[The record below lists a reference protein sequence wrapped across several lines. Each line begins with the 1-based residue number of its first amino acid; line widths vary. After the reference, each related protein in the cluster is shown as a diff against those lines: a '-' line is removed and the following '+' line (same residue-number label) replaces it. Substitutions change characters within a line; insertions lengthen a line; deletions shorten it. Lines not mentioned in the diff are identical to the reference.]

1 MAADFASFFSSPR
14 KIEMDKNITVMVV
27 EDILSARETV
37 LNLLRALGF
46 THFLEAENGEEAL
59 GKITEGVPGLII
71 SDWNMPK
78 MNGLNLLR
86 AVRSRPE
93 TPYIPF
99 IFLTSKSEVEDVALA
114 SDGGASAYLVKP
126 VTIKALSEA
135 LNTVFDGGF
144 EQDFELLK
152 VEIQNLCTAKEQ
164 AKALDLLRR
173 FELLYPSQMQRIRLA
188 HVRVLMEFSD
198 FPKAEE
204 MLCEIL
210 AANPLFARGWETMAK
225 ILCWQGNNDQA
236 LAAVDKAVSI
246 SPNNTEYYIL
256 RGSINLH
263 KEDLHAARN
272 NFMTALNIDRKNDQI
287 KQDIWN
293 AYVDLDMVD
302 EVQRDFGS
310 YIFSSLTCDTLN
322 NMAVAYRRK
331 GELARAIEI
340 YRAALGKEPDN
351 PKILFNA
358 AVAYVNR
365 KQYGKAKSLLAH
377 ALGNDPDFE
386 KAKAL
391 LKQISAHEHKND
403 EAEKSGD
410 ET

>member
-1 MAADFASFFSSPR
+1 
-14 KIEMDKNITVMVV
+14 MDKNITVMVV

-37 LNLLRALGF
+37 LNLLKALGF
-46 THFLEAENGEEAL
+46 THFLEAENGEDAL
-59 GKITEGVPGLII
+59 EKIRNTTPGLII

-93 TPYIPF
+93 SPYIPF

-126 VTIKALSEA
+126 VTIKALAEA
-135 LNTVFDGGF
+135 LNTVFNGGF

-152 VEIQNLCTAKEQ
+152 VEIQNLCAAKEQ

-173 FELLYPSQMQRIRLA
+173 FELLYPSQAQRIRLA

-198 FPKAEE
+198 FPKAEA
-204 MLCEIL
+204 MLCDIL
-210 AANPLFARGWETMAK
+210 ASNPLFARGWEAMAK
-225 ILCWQGNNDQA
+225 IQSWQGMWDQA

-246 SPNNTEYYIL
+246 SPNNTEYHIL

-263 KEDLHAARN
+263 KEDLHEARK

-331 GELARAIEI
+331 GELARAVEI
-340 YRAALGKEPDN
+340 YRAALAKEPDN

-365 KQYGKAKSLLAH
+365 KQYARAKSLLAH
-377 ALGNDPDFE
+377 ALGNDPEFE

-391 LKQISAHEHKND
+391 LKQISVHEHKND

-410 ET
+410 QI

>member
-1 MAADFASFFSSPR
+1 
-14 KIEMDKNITVMVV
+14 MDKNITVMVV

-37 LNLLRALGF
+37 VNLLRALGF
-46 THFLEAENGEEAL
+46 SSFLEAENGESAL
-59 GKITEGVPGLII
+59 EQMNGSVPGLII

-78 MNGLNLLR
+78 MNGLSLLR
-86 AVRSRPE
+86 AVRSRLDSPFV
-93 TPYIPF
+93 PF

-135 LNTVFDGGF
+135 LNQVLDGGF

-152 VEIQNLCTAKEQ
+152 QEINNLCFAKEQ
-164 AKALDLLRR
+164 EKALDLLRR
-173 FELLYPSQMQRIRLA
+173 FELLYPGQAQRIVLER
-188 HVRVLMEFSD
+188 VRVLMQFSD
-198 FPKAEE
+198 FPRAEE
-204 MLCEIL
+204 MLCNVL
-210 AANPLFARGWETMAK
+210 ASNPLFARGWETMAK
-225 ILCWQGNNDQA
+225 VQSWQGKWEQA
-236 LAAVDKAVSI
+236 LGAVDKAVSI
-246 SPNNTEYYIL
+246 SPNNTEYHIL

-263 KEDLHAARN
+263 REKLHEARK

-340 YRAALGKEPDN
+340 YRAALAKEPDN

-391 LKQISAHEHKND
+391 LKQIGDQEHKHAD
-403 EAEKSGD
+403 GEKSGD
-410 ET
+410 NA

>member
-1 MAADFASFFSSPR
+1 
-14 KIEMDKNITVMVV
+14 MDKNITVMVV

-37 LNLLRALGF
+37 VNLLRALGF

-59 GKITEGVPGLII
+59 EKIKISSPGLII

-78 MNGLNLLR
+78 MNGLGLLR
-86 AVRSRPE
+86 AVRSKPE
-93 TPYIPF
+93 SPYIPF

-114 SDGGASAYLVKP
+114 SDGGTSAYMVKP
-126 VTIKALSEA
+126 VTIKALAET
-135 LNTVFDGGF
+135 LNTVFNGGF

-152 VEIQNLCTAKEQ
+152 VEIQNLCAAKEQ
-164 AKALDLLRR
+164 ARALDLLRR
-173 FELLYPSQMQRIRLA
+173 FELLYPAQAQRIGLE

-198 FPKAEE
+198 FPKAED

-210 AANPLFARGWETMAK
+210 ASNPLFARGWEAMAK
-225 ILCWQGNNDQA
+225 IQSWQGMWNQA

-246 SPNNTEYYIL
+246 SPNNTEYHIL

-263 KEDLHAARN
+263 KEDLPQARK

-331 GELARAIEI
+331 GELARAVEI
-340 YRAALGKEPDN
+340 YRAALAKEPDN

-365 KQYGKAKSLLAH
+365 KQYARAKSLLAH
-377 ALGNDPDFE
+377 ALGNDPEFE

-391 LKQISAHEHKND
+391 LQQISVHEHKHD

-410 ET
+410 QI

>member
-1 MAADFASFFSSPR
+1 
-14 KIEMDKNITVMVV
+14 MDKNITVMVV

-59 GKITEGVPGLII
+59 EKIRNSAPGLII

-78 MNGLNLLR
+78 MNGLGLLR

-93 TPYIPF
+93 SPYIPF

-126 VTIKALSEA
+126 VTIKALAES
-135 LNTVFDGGF
+135 LNMVFNGGF

-152 VEIQNLCTAKEQ
+152 VEIHNLCAAKEQ

-173 FELLYPSQMQRIRLA
+173 FELLYPAQAQRIRLA

-198 FPKAEE
+198 FPKAEA
-204 MLCEIL
+204 MLCDIL
-210 AANPLFARGWETMAK
+210 ASNPLFARGWEAMAK
-225 ILCWQGNNDQA
+225 IQSWQGMWDQA
-236 LAAVDKAVSI
+236 LAAADKAVSI

-263 KEDLHAARN
+263 KEDLHAARK

-331 GELARAIEI
+331 GELARAVEI
-340 YRAALGKEPDN
+340 YRAALAKEPDN

-365 KQYGKAKSLLAH
+365 KQYARAKSLLAH
-377 ALGNDPDFE
+377 ALGNDPEFE

-391 LKQISAHEHKND
+391 LKQISVHEHKND

-410 ET
+410 QI

>member
-1 MAADFASFFSSPR
+1 
-14 KIEMDKNITVMVV
+14 MDKTITVMVV

-37 LNLLRALGF
+37 INLLRALGF
-46 THFLEAENGEEAL
+46 STFLEAENGEAAL
-59 GKITEGVPGLII
+59 EKLHANAPGLII

-78 MNGLNLLR
+78 MNGLGLLR
-86 AVRSRPE
+86 AVRSRQDS
-93 TPYIPF
+93 PYIPF

-114 SDGGASAYLVKP
+114 SDTGASAYLVKP

-135 LNTVFDGGF
+135 LNTVFEGGF

-152 VEIQNLCTAKEQ
+152 VEIENLCAGKEQ
-164 AKALDLLRR
+164 DKAMDLLRR
-173 FELLYPSQMQRIRLA
+173 FELLYPAHAQKIRLE
-188 HVRVLMEFSD
+188 HVRILMQQGD
-198 FPKAEE
+198 YPRAEE
-204 MLCEIL
+204 MLCHIL
-210 AANPLFARGWETMAK
+210 SANPLFGKGWVTMAK
-225 ILCWQGNNDQA
+225 IQSWQGKWDQA

-246 SPNNTEYYIL
+246 SPNNTEYHIL
-256 RGSINLH
+256 RGSISLH
-263 KEDLHAARN
+263 KEDLHGARK

-340 YRAALGKEPDN
+340 YRAALAKEPDN

-358 AVAYVNR
+358 AVAYVTR
-365 KQYGKAKSLLAH
+365 KQHGKAKSLLNH
-377 ALGNDPDFE
+377 ALGNDPGFE

-391 LKQISAHEHKND
+391 LAQIQSTLEHKTG

-410 ET
+410 AA

>member
-1 MAADFASFFSSPR
+1 
-14 KIEMDKNITVMVV
+14 MDKSITVMVV

-37 LNLLRALGF
+37 VNLLKALGF
-46 THFLEAENGEEAL
+46 SNFQEAENGEAAL
-59 GKITEGVPGLII
+59 AHMNGSSPGLII

-78 MNGLNLLR
+78 MNGLSLLR
-86 AVRSRPE
+86 AVRSKSQSH
-93 TPYIPF
+93 YVPF

-135 LNTVFDGGF
+135 LNSVLDGGF

-152 VEIQNLCTAKEQ
+152 AEMHTLCLAKEQ
-164 AKALDLLRR
+164 TKALDLLRR
-173 FELLYPSQMQRIRLA
+173 FELLYPGQAQRIALE
-188 HVRVLMEFSD
+188 HVRVLMQFSD
-198 FPKAEE
+198 FSKAEE
-204 MLCEIL
+204 ILCDIL
-210 AANPLFARGWETMAK
+210 ASNPLFARGWETMAK
-225 ILCWQGNNDQA
+225 IQSWQAKWDQA
-236 LAAVDKAVSI
+236 LGAVNKAVSI
-246 SPNNTEYYIL
+246 SPNNTEYHIL

-263 KEDLHAARN
+263 RDNLHEARN

-331 GELARAIEI
+331 GELTRAIEI
-340 YRAALGKEPDN
+340 YRAALVKEPDN

-365 KQYGKAKSLLAH
+365 KQYGKAKSLLTH

-391 LKQISAHEHKND
+391 LTQIAAQEHKHD
-403 EAEKSGD
+403 DGEKSGD
-410 ET
+410 KA

>member
-1 MAADFASFFSSPR
+1 
-14 KIEMDKNITVMVV
+14 MDKNITVMVV

-37 LNLLRALGF
+37 VNLLRALGF
-46 THFLEAENGEEAL
+46 STFQEAENGEAAL
-59 GKITEGVPGLII
+59 ELMNGSSPGLII

-78 MNGLNLLR
+78 MNGLGLLR

-93 TPYIPF
+93 SPYVPF

-135 LNTVFDGGF
+135 LNTVLNGGF

-152 VEIQNLCTAKEQ
+152 AEIQNHCQNREQ

-173 FELLYPSQMQRIRLA
+173 FELLYPGQAQRIALE
-188 HVRVLMEFSD
+188 HVRVLMQFSEFAR
-198 FPKAEE
+198 AEE
-204 MLCEIL
+204 ILCEIL
-210 AANPLFARGWETMAK
+210 SANPLFAKGWETMAK
-225 ILCWQGNNDQA
+225 IQSWQGKWDQA
-236 LAAVDKAVSI
+236 LGAVDKAVTI
-246 SPNNTEYYIL
+246 SPNNTEYHIL

-263 KEDLHAARN
+263 KENLHEARK

-340 YRAALGKEPDN
+340 YRAALAREPDN

-358 AVAYVNR
+358 AVAYVSR
-365 KQYGKAKSLLAH
+365 KQFGKARSLLVH
-377 ALGNDPDFE
+377 ALGNDPGFE

-391 LKQISAHEHKND
+391 LTQIGAQEHKHD
-403 EAEKSGD
+403 EGDKSGD
-410 ET
+410 KA

>member
-1 MAADFASFFSSPR
+1 
-14 KIEMDKNITVMVV
+14 MDKSITVMVV

-37 LNLLRALGF
+37 VNLLKALGF
-46 THFLEAENGEEAL
+46 SQFVEAENGEAAL
-59 GKITEGVPGLII
+59 ELMNGTNPGLII

-78 MNGLNLLR
+78 MNGLSLLR
-86 AVRSRPE
+86 AVRSRSQS
-93 TPYIPF
+93 PYVPF

-135 LNTVFDGGF
+135 LNTVLDGGF

-152 VEIQNLCTAKEQ
+152 AEIQTLCQAKEQ
-164 AKALDLLRR
+164 DKALELLRR
-173 FELLYPSQMQRIRLA
+173 FRLLYPGQGQRIALE

-198 FPKAEE
+198 YSGAEE
-204 MLCEIL
+204 ILCEIL
-210 AANPLFARGWETMAK
+210 AANPLLARGWETMAK
-225 ILCWQGNNDQA
+225 VQSWQGKWEQA
-236 LAAVDKAVSI
+236 LGAVDKAVSI
-246 SPNNTEYYIL
+246 SPNNTEYHIL

-263 KEDLHAARN
+263 RENLHEARK

-340 YRAALGKEPDN
+340 YRAALAKEPDN

-365 KQYGKAKSLLAH
+365 KQYGKAKSLLVH

-391 LKQISAHEHKND
+391 LTQIAVQEHKPD
-403 EAEKSGD
+403 DGEKSGD
-410 ET
+410 KA

>member
-1 MAADFASFFSSPR
+1 
-14 KIEMDKNITVMVV
+14 MDKNITVMVV

-37 LNLLRALGF
+37 VNLLRALGF
-46 THFLEAENGEEAL
+46 SNFLEAENGEAAL
-59 GKITEGVPGLII
+59 EKLNGNTPGLII

-78 MNGLNLLR
+78 LNGLGLLR
-86 AVRSRPE
+86 AIRSRGE
-93 TPYIPF
+93 SPYVPF

-114 SDGGASAYLVKP
+114 SDGGASAYLIKP
-126 VTIKALSEA
+126 LTIKTLSEA
-135 LNTVFDGGF
+135 LNTVFDGSF
-144 EQDFELLK
+144 EQEFELLK
-152 VEIQNLCTAKEQ
+152 AEIQNLCTLKEQ
-164 AKALDLLRR
+164 DKALDGLRR
-173 FELLYPSQMQRIRLA
+173 FELLYPSQAQKIRLE
-188 HVRVLMEFSD
+188 HVRVLMQFSEFA
-198 FPKAEE
+198 KAEE
-204 MLCEIL
+204 ILCDIL
-210 AANPLFARGWETMAK
+210 SSNPLFARGWETMAK
-225 ILCWQGNNDQA
+225 IQSWQGNWDQA
-236 LAAVDKAVSI
+236 MGAVDKAVSI

-263 KEDLHAARN
+263 KENLHEARK

-310 YIFSSLTCDTLN
+310 YIFSFLTCDTLN

-340 YRAALGKEPDN
+340 YRAALAKEPDN

-377 ALGNDPDFE
+377 ALGNDPNFE

-391 LKQISAHEHKND
+391 LTQIQSVHEHKND
-403 EAEKSGD
+403 EAERSGD
-410 ET
+410 AS

>member
-1 MAADFASFFSSPR
+1 
-14 KIEMDKNITVMVV
+14 MDKTITVMVV

-37 LNLLRALGF
+37 INLLRALGF
-46 THFLEAENGEEAL
+46 SSFLEAENGEEAL
-59 GKITEGVPGLII
+59 EKLKASLPGLII

-78 MNGLNLLR
+78 MNGLGLLR
-86 AVRSRPE
+86 AVRSRQNL
-93 TPYIPF
+93 PYIPF

-114 SDGGASAYLVKP
+114 SDTGASAYLVKP

-135 LNTVFDGGF
+135 LNTVFEGSF
-144 EQDFELLK
+144 EQEFELLK
-152 VEIQNLCTAKEQ
+152 VEIQTLCADKEHG
-164 AKALDLLRR
+164 KAYDLLRR
-173 FELLYPSQMQRIRLA
+173 FELLYPSHAQKIRLE
-188 HVRVLMEFSD
+188 HVRILTRLSD
-198 FPKAEE
+198 YSAAEE
-204 MLCEIL
+204 ILCHIL
-210 AANPLFARGWETMAK
+210 SANPLFVKGWETMAK
-225 ILCWQGNNDQA
+225 IQSWQGKWDQA
-236 LAAVDKAVSI
+236 LAAADKAVSI

-263 KEDLHAARN
+263 KENLHEARK
-272 NFMTALNIDRKNDQI
+272 NFMMALNTDRKNDQI

-310 YIFSSLTCDTLN
+310 YIFSFLTCDTLN

-331 GELARAIEI
+331 GELARAVEI
-340 YRAALGKEPDN
+340 YRAALAKEPDN

-365 KQYGKAKSLLAH
+365 KQYGKAKTLLAH
-377 ALGNDPDFE
+377 ALGNDPGFE

-391 LKQISAHEHKND
+391 LAQIHGITEHKTG

-410 ET
+410 AA

>member
-1 MAADFASFFSSPR
+1 
-14 KIEMDKNITVMVV
+14 MDKNITVMVV

-37 LNLLRALGF
+37 VNLLRALGF
-46 THFLEAENGEEAL
+46 SNFQEAENGEAAL
-59 GKITEGVPGLII
+59 EQMNGSNPGLII

-78 MNGLNLLR
+78 MNGLSLLR
-86 AVRSRPE
+86 AVRSRPDS
-93 TPYIPF
+93 PYVPF

-135 LNTVFDGGF
+135 LHTVFEGGF

-152 VEIQNLCTAKEQ
+152 AEIQTLSLAKEQ

-173 FELLYPSQMQRIRLA
+173 FELLYPSQAQRIALE
-188 HVRVLMEFSD
+188 HVRVLMQFSD
-198 FPKAEE
+198 FSKAEE
-204 MLCEIL
+204 ILCHIL
-210 AANPLFARGWETMAK
+210 ASNPLFARGWETMAK
-225 ILCWQGNNDQA
+225 IQSWQGKWDQA
-236 LAAVDKAVSI
+236 LGAVDKAVSI
-246 SPNNTEYYIL
+246 SPNNTEYHIL

-263 KEDLHAARN
+263 RENLHEARK

-340 YRAALGKEPDN
+340 YRAALVKEPDN

-391 LKQISAHEHKND
+391 LTQIGAQERKHD
-403 EAEKSGD
+403 EGDKSGD
-410 ET
+410 KA

>member
-1 MAADFASFFSSPR
+1 
-14 KIEMDKNITVMVV
+14 V
-27 EDILSARETV
+27 
-37 LNLLRALGF
+37 
-46 THFLEAENGEEAL
+46 
-59 GKITEGVPGLII
+59 
-71 SDWNMPK
+71 
-78 MNGLNLLR
+78 
-86 AVRSRPE
+86 
-93 TPYIPF
+93 PF

-135 LNTVFDGGF
+135 LNSVLDGGF

-152 VEIQNLCTAKEQ
+152 AEMHTLCLAKEQ
-164 AKALDLLRR
+164 TKALDLLRR
-173 FELLYPSQMQRIRLA
+173 FELLYPGQAQRIALE
-188 HVRVLMEFSD
+188 HVRVLMQFSD
-198 FPKAEE
+198 FSKAEE
-204 MLCEIL
+204 ILCDIL
-210 AANPLFARGWETMAK
+210 ASNPLFARGWETMAK
-225 ILCWQGNNDQA
+225 IQSWQAKWDQA
-236 LAAVDKAVSI
+236 LGAVNKAVSI
-246 SPNNTEYYIL
+246 SPNNTEYHIL

-263 KEDLHAARN
+263 RENLHEARN

-331 GELARAIEI
+331 GELTRAIEI
-340 YRAALGKEPDN
+340 YRAALAKEPDN

-365 KQYGKAKSLLAH
+365 KQYGKAKSLLTH

-391 LKQISAHEHKND
+391 LTQIAAQEHKHD
-403 EAEKSGD
+403 DGEKSGD
-410 ET
+410 KA

>member
-1 MAADFASFFSSPR
+1 
-14 KIEMDKNITVMVV
+14 MDKSITVMVV

-37 LNLLRALGF
+37 VNLLRALGF
-46 THFLEAENGEEAL
+46 SSFQEAENGEAAL
-59 GKITEGVPGLII
+59 ELMNGSSPGLII

-78 MNGLNLLR
+78 MNGLSLLR
-86 AVRSRPE
+86 AVRSRPHS
-93 TPYIPF
+93 PYVPF

-135 LNTVFDGGF
+135 LNTVLDGGF
-144 EQDFELLK
+144 EQDFELLRE
-152 VEIQNLCTAKEQ
+152 EIQTLCRAREQ
-164 AKALDLLRR
+164 DKALDLLRR
-173 FELLYPSQMQRIRLA
+173 FQLLYPGQAQRIALE
-188 HVRVLMEFSD
+188 HVRVLMQFSD
-198 FPKAEE
+198 YARAEE
-204 MLCEIL
+204 MLCQVL
-210 AANPLFARGWETMAK
+210 SSNPLFAKGWETMAK
-225 ILCWQGNNDQA
+225 IQSWQGKWDQA
-236 LAAVDKAVSI
+236 LAAVDKAVTI
-246 SPNNTEYYIL
+246 SPNNTEYHIL

-263 KEDLHAARN
+263 KENLHEARK

-340 YRAALGKEPDN
+340 YRAALAREPDN

-358 AVAYVNR
+358 AVAYVNM
-365 KQYGKAKSLLAH
+365 KQFGKARSLLVH

-391 LKQISAHEHKND
+391 LTQIGVQEHKHD

-410 ET
+410 KA

>member
-1 MAADFASFFSSPR
+1 
-14 KIEMDKNITVMVV
+14 MDKSITVMVV

-37 LNLLRALGF
+37 VNLLRALGF
-46 THFLEAENGEEAL
+46 SSFQEAENGEAAL
-59 GKITEGVPGLII
+59 ELMNGSSPGLII

-78 MNGLNLLR
+78 MNGLSLLR
-86 AVRSRPE
+86 AVRSRPHS
-93 TPYIPF
+93 PYVPF

-135 LNTVFDGGF
+135 LNTVLDGGF
-144 EQDFELLK
+144 EQDFELLRE
-152 VEIQNLCTAKEQ
+152 EIQTLCRAREQ
-164 AKALDLLRR
+164 DKALDLLRR
-173 FELLYPSQMQRIRLA
+173 FQLLYPGQAQRIALE
-188 HVRVLMEFSD
+188 HVRVLMQFSD
-198 FPKAEE
+198 YVRAEE
-204 MLCEIL
+204 MLCQVL
-210 AANPLFARGWETMAK
+210 SSNPLFAKGWETMAK
-225 ILCWQGNNDQA
+225 IQSWQGKWDQA
-236 LAAVDKAVSI
+236 LAAVDKAVTI
-246 SPNNTEYYIL
+246 SPNNTEYHIL

-263 KEDLHAARN
+263 KENLHEARK

-322 NMAVAYRRK
+322 NMAAAYRRK

-340 YRAALGKEPDN
+340 YRAALAREPDN

-365 KQYGKAKSLLAH
+365 KQFGKARSLLVH

-391 LKQISAHEHKND
+391 LTQIGVQEHKHD

-410 ET
+410 KA

>member
-1 MAADFASFFSSPR
+1 
-14 KIEMDKNITVMVV
+14 MDKNITVMVV

-37 LNLLRALGF
+37 VNLLKALGF
-46 THFLEAENGEEAL
+46 SQFLEAENGEAAL
-59 GKITEGVPGLII
+59 AQMNGNSLGLII

-78 MNGLNLLR
+78 MNGLSLLR
-86 AVRSRPE
+86 AVRSRQQSS
-93 TPYIPF
+93 YVPF

-135 LNTVFDGGF
+135 LNTVLDGGF

-152 VEIQNLCTAKEQ
+152 AEIQTLCQAREQ
-164 AKALDLLRR
+164 AKAVELLRR
-173 FELLYPSQMQRIRLA
+173 FRLLYPGQAQRIALE

-198 FPKAEE
+198 YPRAEE
-204 MLCEIL
+204 ILCDIL
-210 AANPLFARGWETMAK
+210 AANPLLARGWETMAK
-225 ILCWQGNNDQA
+225 IQSWQGKWEQA
-236 LAAVDKAVSI
+236 LGAVDKAVSI
-246 SPNNTEYYIL
+246 SPNNTEYHIL

-263 KEDLHAARN
+263 RENLHEARK

-340 YRAALGKEPDN
+340 YRAALAKEPDN

-358 AVAYVNR
+358 AVAYVNK
-365 KQYGKAKSLLAH
+365 KQYGKAKSLLVH

-391 LKQISAHEHKND
+391 LTQIAAQEHKPD
-403 EAEKSGD
+403 DGEKSGD
-410 ET
+410 KA

>member
-1 MAADFASFFSSPR
+1 
-14 KIEMDKNITVMVV
+14 MDKSITVMVV

-37 LNLLRALGF
+37 INLLRALGF
-46 THFLEAENGEEAL
+46 SSFLEAENGEAAL
-59 GKITEGVPGLII
+59 EKLNSTPPGLII

-78 MNGLNLLR
+78 MNGLSLLR
-86 AVRSRPE
+86 AVRSRQDL
-93 TPYIPF
+93 PYIPF

-114 SDGGASAYLVKP
+114 SDTGASAYLVKP

-135 LNTVFDGGF
+135 LNTVFEGSF

-152 VEIQNLCTAKEQ
+152 TEIQSLCDNKEQ
-164 AKALDLLRR
+164 DKAYELLRR
-173 FELLYPSQMQRIRLA
+173 FELLYPSHAQKIRLE
-188 HVRVLMEFSD
+188 HVRILMHLSD
-198 FPKAEE
+198 YPAAEE
-204 MLCEIL
+204 MLCHIL
-210 AANPLFARGWETMAK
+210 STNPLFAKGWETMAK
-225 ILCWQGNNDQA
+225 IQSWQGKWDQA
-236 LAAVDKAVSI
+236 LAAADKSVSI

-263 KEDLHAARN
+263 KEDLHAARK

-310 YIFSSLTCDTLN
+310 YIFSFLTCDTLN

-331 GELARAIEI
+331 GELARAVEI
-340 YRAALGKEPDN
+340 YRAALAKEPDN

-365 KQYGKAKSLLAH
+365 KQYGKAKALLAH
-377 ALGNDPDFE
+377 ALGNDPGFE

-391 LKQISAHEHKND
+391 LTQIHGITEHKTG

-410 ET
+410 AA

>member
-1 MAADFASFFSSPR
+1 
-14 KIEMDKNITVMVV
+14 MDKNITVMVV

-37 LNLLRALGF
+37 VNLLRALGF
-46 THFLEAENGEEAL
+46 SNFIEAENGEAAL
-59 GKITEGVPGLII
+59 EKLNGNTPGLII

-78 MNGLNLLR
+78 LNGLGLLR

-93 TPYIPF
+93 SPYIPF

-114 SDGGASAYLVKP
+114 SDGGASAYLIKP
-126 VTIKALSEA
+126 LTIKTLSEA
-135 LNTVFDGGF
+135 LNTVFDGSF
-144 EQDFELLK
+144 EQEFELLK
-152 VEIQNLCTAKEQ
+152 VEIQNLCAVKEQ
-164 AKALDLLRR
+164 DKALELLRR
-173 FELLYPSQMQRIRLA
+173 FELLYPSQTQKIRLE
-188 HVRVLMEFSD
+188 HVRVLMQFSD
-198 FPKAEE
+198 FSKAEE
-204 MLCEIL
+204 ILCDIL
-210 AANPLFARGWETMAK
+210 SSNPLFARGWETMAK
-225 ILCWQGNNDQA
+225 IQSWQGKWDQA
-236 LAAVDKAVSI
+236 MGAVDKAVSI

-263 KEDLHAARN
+263 MENLHEARK

-310 YIFSSLTCDTLN
+310 YIFSFLTCDTLN

-340 YRAALGKEPDN
+340 YRAALAKEPDN

-377 ALGNDPDFE
+377 ALGNDPGFE

-391 LKQISAHEHKND
+391 LTQIQSVHEHKNE
-403 EAEKSGD
+403 EAERSGD
-410 ET
+410 AS